1 MLELQNIHKRFSGF
15 TLTVPS
21 LTVQENIH
29 FVLLG
34 PTGAGKTLLLN
45 IMAGIVSPDQGRV
58 RAGGADI
65 TRLPPEKRRFGVV
78 YQDSALFPHLS
89 VEENVAF
96 PLRVRRTDRSEVIRL
111 TDDMMSRI
119 GITHLAGRG
128 VTGLSGGEK
137 QRVALARALITNPL
151 VLLLDEPFNS
161 LDYISREAMMSLL
174 KEIRRLQNPTII
186 HITHDFEEAL
196 ALADQVG
203 IIKNGIIEQTGTT
216 SEVFRSPG
224 NSFVANFVGARN
236 IYPGAVIGSGDNTRF
251 SIDGGKT
258 LFIGRDVDS
267 DVRYAMV
274 RAEDIIISRTEQ
286 QSSATN
292 SFRGTVV
299 DITRKRGINE
309 IVVDFGITIHSYI
322 TNRSLESLAIK
333 LHDEVYVIFKGSA
346 VHLF

>member
-1 MLELQNIHKRFSGF
+1 MLELRNIHKQYSRF
-15 TLTVPS
+15 TLSVPS
-21 LTVQENIH
+21 LIVQESIH

-45 IMAGIVSPDQGRV
+45 IIAGIVSPDQGRV
-58 RAGGADI
+58 RAGDTDI
-65 TRLPPEKRRFGVV
+65 THLPPEKRRFGVV

-89 VEENVAF
+89 VEENIAF
-96 PLRVRRTDRSEVIRL
+96 PLRVRRIDRSEVLRL
-111 TDDMMSRI
+111 TDEMMSRI
-119 GITHLAGRG
+119 GIKHLSGRG

-161 LDYISREAMMSLL
+161 LDYISRENMMSLL
-174 KEIRRLQNPTII
+174 KEIRRLQNPTIL

-196 ALADQVG
+196 ALADRVG
-203 IIKNGIIEQTGTT
+203 IIKNGFIEQTGTT
-216 SEVFRSPG
+216 TEVFRSPG

-236 IYPGAVIGSGDNTRF
+236 IFPGTVIGSGDTTRF

-258 LFIGRDVDS
+258 LFIGRDVDP

-322 TNRSLESLAIK
+322 TNRSLESLDIK

-346 VHLF
+346 IHLF